1 MTKAIFLTLQ
11 RGDQIACLRLRP
23 PALALLAASLVC
35 ALTFLLRTD
44 APADP
49 QTLDQAKHRIA
60 ALQSQ
65 LEQVTSQQAL
75 SADLINGRL
84 QEAQKHLARLE
95 GQSQL
100 LAQINPHRPVTLR
113 LRALEEAMERTERS
127 QIRELTELAGSR
139 RTEVTRIES
148 ALKDA
153 GINLPQ
159 EREDD
164 SATGG
169 PFIPLDT
176 ALSGPFAQKYEEA
189 VPLFARHATLQGHL
203 PSLPLR
209 APFAGKIEISSSF
222 GPRRDPF
229 HGRAAWHSGLDLRSD
244 SGADVLATAAG
255 TVTASGWNGAYG
267 QSLDIDHGNGLLTR
281 YAHLSRIFVREG
293 DQVAAEER
301 IALSGASG
309 RAKGAHLHYELRING
324 EPINPLRILKA
335 GEKLGSLLK
344 PVTRARELA
353 Q

>member
-11 RGDQIACLRLRP
+11 RGNQIACLRLTP
-23 PALALLAASLVC
+23 PALALLAASFVC
-35 ALTFLLRTD
+35 ALTFLLRPD

-49 QTLDQAKHRIA
+49 HTLDQAKHRIA
-60 ALQSQ
+60 SLQAQ

-84 QEAQKHLARLE
+84 QEAQKHLARLD
-95 GQSQL
+95 GHSQI
-100 LAQINPHRPVTLR
+100 LAQINPNRPATLR
-113 LRALEEAMERTERS
+113 LRILEEAMERTERG
-127 QIRELTELAGSR
+127 QIRELTELTGSR
-139 RTEVTRIES
+139 QKEVARIET

-153 GINLPQ
+153 GISLTHEPQ
-159 EREDD
+159 IEP
-164 SATGG
+164 ATGG
-169 PFIPLDT
+169 PFIPLDA
-176 ALSGPFAQKYEEA
+176 ALSGHFAQKYEEA
-189 VPLFARHATLQGHL
+189 VPLLARHATLQAHL
-203 PSLPLR
+203 PNLPLR
-209 APFAGKIEISSSF
+209 APFAGKIEVSSGF
-222 GPRRDPF
+222 GARSDPF

-244 SGADVLATAAG
+244 SGATVLATAAG
-255 TVTASGWNGAYG
+255 IVVASGWNGAYG
-267 QSLDIDHGNGLLTR
+267 LSLDIDHGNGMVTR

-324 EPINPLRILKA
+324 EATNPQRLLKA

-344 PVTRARELA
+344 PATRARELA

>member
-1 MTKAIFLTLQ
+1 MTKTIFLTLQ
-11 RGDQIACLRLRP
+11 RGEQIACLRLTP
-23 PALALLAASLVC
+23 PLLALIAASCLC
-35 ALTFLLRTD
+35 AFTFLLRPD

-49 QTLDQAKHRIA
+49 QTLQQAKHRIA

-65 LEQVTSQQAL
+65 LEQVTSQQAV

-113 LRALEEAMERTERS
+113 LRALEEAMERTERN

-139 RTEVTRIES
+139 RAEVKRIET

-153 GINLPQ
+153 GISLPP
-159 EREDD
+159 ERDD
-164 SATGG
+164 KSATGG

-189 VPLFARHATLQGHL
+189 APLFARHATLQAHL

-267 QSLDIDHGNGLLTR
+267 HSLDIDHGNGLLTR

-324 EPINPLRILKA
+324 EATNPLRLLKA
-335 GEKLGSLLK
+335 GEKLGPLLK
-344 PVTRARELA
+344 AASHSREAA